1 MELQTS
7 EINPGDFKP
16 KKFRWIYA
24 AFLLAIVFFLG
35 VQFGR
40 HGVPAAQR
48 AASVFVDR
56 GREDAPREVDWQLLW
71 DAIDQIQDRYVD
83 RPPDMAQLLYGA
95 VAGAVNSLQ
104 DPYSVFL
111 PPQEASEF
119 QEELSGNFEGIGAE
133 IAIKHQ
139 QLVVVS
145 PLDDSPAE
153 AAGLRGGDAILQ
165 VNGEDTASL
174 TLEEA
179 VGKIR
184 GPAGTEVVLTVF
196 RKGLDA
202 PEEYKI
208 IRAKIEVKSLSYEIR
223 EHQGKKIG
231 YLELRRFGEETK
243 GELNRA
249 VSEFLAGGVT
259 GVILDMRNNPG
270 GYLDTAVDVAS
281 IWVTEGQVVVIQKFA
296 DGQQEEYRANGSAR
310 FSGMPTVVLV
320 NGGSASASEIVAGAL
335 NDYSLATLVG
345 EKTFGKGSVQELIN
359 LRGDAQVKL
368 TVAKWLTPDGH
379 DLNKEGLA
387 PDETVLLTDEDFEN
401 DRDPQLD
408 RALEMLT
415 L

>member
-40 HGVPAAQR
+40 HGLPAAER

-71 DAIDQIQDRYVD
+71 DTIDQIRDRYVD

-153 AAGLRGGDAILQ
+153 KAGLRGGDAILQ

-184 GPAGTEVVLTVF
+184 GPAGTEVVLSVF

-202 PEEYKI
+202 PQEYKI

-231 YLELRRFGEETK
+231 YLKLRRFGQETK

-281 IWVTEGQVVVIQKFA
+281 VWVTEGQVVVIQKFA
-296 DGQQEEYRANGSAR
+296 DGQQDEYRANGSAR

-335 NDYSLATLVG
+335 HDY
-345 EKTFGKGSVQELIN
+345 
-359 LRGDAQVKL
+359 GDSCPV
-368 TVAKWLTPDGH
+368 
-379 DLNKEGLA
+379 
-387 PDETVLLTDEDFEN
+387 
-401 DRDPQLD
+401 
-408 RALEMLT
+408 M
-415 L
+415 